1 VRKFCIYT
9 ASVLFLGISSLGVAQ
24 NSSPPAQRARLDE
37 IQQLLKDDVPRILC
51 LTESYATGAQP
62 SDAAFGKLAVN
73 GFHSV
78 LNLRTAEEGVDLEK
92 ERKLVTNAG
101 MRYFSIPVVSSAPR
115 AEQADEFIRVVREK
129 SNHPMLIHCASA
141 NRVGA
146 FMMIYRTVEHGWSEK
161 AALDE
166 AVKIGLS
173 SEGLK
178 KFAQDYIAQ
187 KKIVR

>member
-1 VRKFCIYT
+1 MKRAV
-9 ASVLFLGISSLGVAQ
+9 VAILLIFWGSTFDPAFGAEQ
-24 NSSPPAQRARLDE
+24 NERARLDRIE
-37 IQQLLKDDVPRILC
+37 QSLKSDVPRILC

-62 SDAAFGKLAVN
+62 SDEAFDKLAAN

-92 ERKLVTNAG
+92 ERKLVTQAG

-115 AEQADEFIRVVREK
+115 AEQADEFIRLVKNK

-146 FMMIYRTVEHGWSEK
+146 FMMIYRTVEHGWTEDM
-161 AALDE
+161 AYEE

-178 KFAQDYIAQ
+178 KFAHDYIAR
-187 KKIVR
+187 KSSAR